1 MLDPNLEIGSIHV
14 LQSADYKYVN
24 QIRFYERGYQAEAGS
39 NSEEGLIGKIVGSEL
54 EGDW

>member
-1 MLDPNLEIGSIHV
+1 MLDPNREIGSIHV

-24 QIRFYERGYQAEAGS
+24 QIRFYERGYQALAGS
-39 NSEEGLIGKIVGSEL
+39 DSDEGLIGKIVGSEL